1 MNRFVGTAFG
11 TAVGTLLY
19 TCFICLRSDTIQFD
33 WGRGVVDGVVVSL
46 GGMIFSMAWPKKKR
60 EQ

>member
-1 MNRFVGTAFG
+1 MKRFVGIACG

-19 TCFICLRSDTIQFD
+19 TCFTYFHSNAHQFD
-33 WGRGVVDGVVVSL
+33 WGRAMFDGSLVSL
-46 GGMIFSMAWPKKKR
+46 GGMLLSMTWPKKKR